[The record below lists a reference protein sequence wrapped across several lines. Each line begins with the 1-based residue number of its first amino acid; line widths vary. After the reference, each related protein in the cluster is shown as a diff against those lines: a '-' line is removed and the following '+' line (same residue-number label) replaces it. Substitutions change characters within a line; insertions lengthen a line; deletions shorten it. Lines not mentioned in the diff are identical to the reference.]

1 MGASMHEPGDG
12 RPEHGA
18 SENFQLGEEFGR
30 DPLERRIQAQEPR
43 RETEESEEKEG
54 PDEPRTSCSRVS
66 PGGTAV
72 GPKAV
77 RVPK

>member
-1 MGASMHEPGDG
+1 MGASMHELGDC
-12 RPEHGA
+12 RLEHGT
-18 SENFQLGEEFGR
+18 SEDFQLGEEFGR
-30 DPLERRIQAQEPR
+30 DPPERRIQAQEPR
-43 RETEESEEKEG
+43 RETEESEEKDG
-54 PDEPRTSCSRVS
+54 PDEQPTSCGRVS